1 MNDQQH
7 LSCDIVCLGAGM
19 ASTSLVLAL
28 ISGGYR
34 GRIIMVEQAA
44 ASPSDR
50 TWCFW
55 GQQQLPAYLQS
66 LVTKT
71 WSHWRVGMGEQSTC
85 HDASD
90 GTHAY
95 CCIKGEDFYRY
106 ASDRLSENPN
116 IQRLFSQPVSAV
128 TTQLKGVQVLTADY
142 CITAN
147 LCIDTRPGRPRSSA
161 STSHCAGLMQSFYG
175 LRLTF
180 EQPIIDDTAVGIMDN
195 MHTKDGFYFDYRLPF
210 SQREVLVELTCFA
223 RQKKSMA
230 ELKPKLLERLEIN
243 YPDLMYTVDA
253 VEYGCLPMFTENRGS
268 SGEASII
275 HAGITAG
282 HIRPATG
289 YAFLPVQRWC
299 QVAAAAILQGNRP
312 PQFDPIPRVYQY
324 LDAIFLRALQDDIT
338 IAPALFYRLVE
349 KTTPSQLARFMTEQ
363 ASITDFLSVIMAMPK
378 RPFIRALLR

>member
-1 MNDQQH
+1 
-7 LSCDIVCLGAGM
+7 LSHG
-19 ASTSLVLAL
+19 
-28 ISGGYR
+28 
-34 GRIIMVEQAA
+34 
-44 ASPSDR
+44 
-50 TWCFW
+50 
-55 GQQQLPAYLQS
+55 
-66 LVTKT
+66 
-71 WSHWRVGMGEQSTC
+71 RVGMGEQSTC

>member
-1 MNDQQH
+1 MIDQQH

-71 WSHWRVGMGEQSTC
+71 WSHWRVGMGEQATC
-85 HDASD
+85 HDVSD

-128 TTQLKGVQVLTADY
+128 TAQLKGAQVLTSDY

-210 SQREVLVELTCFA
+210 SQHEVLVELTCFA